1 MTPRRVAAALAS
13 VAVLGS
19 ITVSAL
25 ALSSSDSTRIVTGLN
40 RGGLAAKGN
49 RDLGAV
55 PDTTGAIGPRHYLE
69 AVNTRIAFFGRRS
82 LKLVTARN
90 AYDFWGFARTAG
102 SIEDPYVVWDY
113 GAQRWYYTSLF
124 TGASGNRVLFAWTK
138 AGDRPNLSTAWC
150 RTSISSGTFIDD
162 FPHLGFSRNWIVIST
177 NVATRDHELVSARVI
192 VLAKPAGESCKRPA
206 VKSFGNKAKPLHR
219 ADGHLAITLIPVSP
233 VRPSGRAYVV
243 SSDCVY
249 DPEPGKEY
257 DPCGTRKR
265 RQANQITVWR
275 VEGPRRSPRLAREGG
290 IDVPRY
296 RLPSAAP
303 QRGVNA
309 RLDTSDTRLYQ
320 AVLAP
325 DPTRHVGEAIWTQHT
340 VAGRGG
346 RSEVRWYELDPLRLG
361 VVRRGTIRSATSWLF
376 SAAIAPTARG
386 DRAVIHYVASG
397 PRRLPELLARSRG
410 PTTPSG
416 SMSHEVMLARS
427 ISPYR
432 CGLGGGEACPWGDY
446 ATATPDIWHPGR
458 VWGSNEIM
466 GPARQQGPVG
476 THWLTR
482 NFAIDPR

>member
-1 MTPRRVAAALAS
+1 MTPRRVAAAVAS
-13 VAVLGS
+13 VAALGS
-19 ITVSAL
+19 VTVSAL
-25 ALSSSDSTRIVTGLN
+25 ALSSDSTRIVPSLN

-69 AVNTRIAFFGRRS
+69 AVNTRIALFGTRS
-82 LKLVTARN
+82 LQLVTARN

-102 SIEDPYVVWDY
+102 SIEDPYVVWDD
-113 GAQRWYYTSLF
+113 GAHRWYYTSLF

-138 AGDRPNLSTAWC
+138 AGDPPNLSTAWC
-150 RTSISSGTFIDD
+150 RTSISSGKFIDD

-192 VLAKPAGESCKRPA
+192 VLAKPAGESCKRPE

-233 VRPSGRAYVV
+233 VRPGSRAYVV
-243 SSDCVY
+243 SADCVY

-265 RQANQITVWR
+265 RTANQITIWS
-275 VEGPRRSPRLAREGG
+275 VEGPRAAPRLTRQGG
-290 IDVPRY
+290 VDVPSY
-296 RLPSAAP
+296 RLPSPAP
-303 QRGVNA
+303 QRGVKA
-309 RLDTSDTRLYQ
+309 KLDTSDTRLYQ
-320 AVLAP
+320 AVSAP
-325 DPTRHVGEAIWTQHT
+325 DRGRGVRAAIWTQHT

-346 RSEVRWYELDPLRLG
+346 RSEVRWYELDPRRLTL
-361 VVRRGTIRSATSWLF
+361 VRRGTIRSPRDWLF
-376 SAAIAPTARG
+376 SAAISPTAHG

-410 PTTPSG
+410 PDTRSD
-416 SMSHEVMLARS
+416 SMRDEVLVARS
-427 ISPYR
+427 VSPYR
-432 CGLGGGEACPWGDY
+432 CGLGPGEACPWGDY
-446 ATATPDIWHPGR
+446 ATATPDIWHPGL
-458 VWGSNEIM
+458 VWGSNEVM
-466 GPARQQGPVG
+466 GSAKQQGPAG

-482 NFAIDPR
+482 NFAINPG